1 MYVQK
6 VLLGNKKFL
15 KLCVQSNIGGVNV
28 LLVAWDPSRKK
39 LHSSSNQ
46 IQLVLAPN
54 EADL

>member
-15 KLCVQSNIGGVNV
+15 KLCVHSNIGGVNV